1 MTWTSGDG
9 MPWNLKSILASP
21 VAYELLQT
29 FFGYRARFARE
40 YVRADENTRILDI
53 GCGPARILDY
63 LPHGVQYVG
72 FDMSERYIAAA
83 RARYGH
89 RAEFHCAL
97 VGTQEFAIEPCD
109 VALAVGVLHH
119 LDDAAAVTLFEGAS
133 AHLKSEGTLV
143 TLDPAFAADQ
153 CRAARWFARHDRGAH
168 VRSVEE
174 YRRLADRTFSTVD
187 VSVVS
192 DLYSVPYTICIMRC
206 SARKNV

>member
-1 MTWTSGDG
+1 
-9 MPWNLKSILASP
+9 MPWNIKKLLSSP
-21 VAYELLQT
+21 TAYEMLQT
-29 FFGYRARFARE
+29 LFGYRARFARD
-40 YVRADENTRILDI
+40 YVRAPEHARILDI

-63 LPHGVQYVG
+63 LPHNVQYVG

-89 RAEFHCAL
+89 RADFHCAL
-97 VGTQEFAIEPCD
+97 VGTQDIDIEPCD
-109 VALAVGVLHH
+109 LALAVGVLHH
-119 LDDAAAVTLFEGAS
+119 LDDAAAETLFEGAS
-133 AHLKSEGTLV
+133 AHLKCEGTLV

-153 CRAARWFARHDRGAH
+153 CRAARWFASHDRGSH

-174 YRRLADRTFSTVD
+174 YMCLAGRTFGTVD

-206 SARKNV
+206 SANKKNV